1 MKKTEANP
9 PRKFAD
15 GSRHWREV
23 LHDERIT
30 HLIKD
35 AFRCTSSA
43 LPRRL
48 RKHEVR
54 YGHWTFLRILWQTD
68 GVTQRQ
74 LSEQAGV
81 TEPSTF
87 SALQAMEK
95 LGYITRQKMPD
106 NKKQIRVFLTS
117 KGTALRSQIVPAA
130 EEINRIAL
138 AGIPPED
145 IAVTRRTLL
154 ALVENLASDGSNLDL
169 AAAAVVAGASASADE
184 DDGTETTA

>member
-1 MKKTEANP
+1 MKTAEANP
-9 PRKFAD
+9 PQKSLD
-15 GSRHWREV
+15 VSRHWREV

-30 HLIKD
+30 HVIKS

-43 LPRRL
+43 LQRSL
-48 RKHEVR
+48 RKHSVL

-130 EEINRIAL
+130 EVINRVAL

-154 ALVENLASDGSNLDL
+154 ALVENLADYATKLDL
-169 AAAAVVAGASASADE
+169 AAAAVVPGAPTDDDE
-184 DDGTETTA
+184 DAEADA